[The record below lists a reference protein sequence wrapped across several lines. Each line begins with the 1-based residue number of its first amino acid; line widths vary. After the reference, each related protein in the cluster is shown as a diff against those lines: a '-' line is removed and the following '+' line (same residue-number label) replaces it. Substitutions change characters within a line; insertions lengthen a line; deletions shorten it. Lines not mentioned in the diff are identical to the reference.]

1 MDRNDLV
8 TAGQTWTY
16 LRGLIGIPIGALFL
30 LAGVTYLE
38 WGPFGSPWLLWG
50 GVLACL
56 AAGILIDRWYRQNY
70 GRVTPP
76 RGTRARDTAWTVFGV
91 IAIIGFAVVDTVFDL
106 PVNGYVTAYGLM
118 MLGYIATSI
127 GLKRRHAIVW
137 GGLLAMGLLPVW
149 SGVDDVAV
157 GLLPMGIATM
167 VSGAIDHRVFVANLG
182 PTRLRVENGN
192 AGA

>member
-1 MDRNDLV
+1 MDRNNLV

-16 LRGLIGIPIGALFL
+16 LRGLIGVPIGAVFL
-30 LAGVTYLE
+30 LAGFTDRE

-50 GVLACL
+50 GVLVCL
-56 AAGILIDRWYRQNY
+56 AAGFLVDRWYRQNY

-76 RGTRARDTAWTVFGV
+76 AGTRVRDVAWTVFGV
-91 IAIIGFAVVDTVFDL
+91 IAVIGFAVVDSLYDL

-118 MLGYIATSI
+118 MLGYIASSI
-127 GLKRRHAIVW
+127 GLKLRHAVV
-137 GGLLAMGLLPVW
+137 GGSLILVGLLPVW
-149 SGVDDVAV
+149 GGVDDV
-157 GLLPMGIATM
+157 GLGLFPMGIATM

-182 PTRLRVENGN
+182 PSRPKVDGH